1 MTDLLPPTFVVGVP
15 RSGTTLLATLLG
27 SHSEISCGA
36 ETHFFPYLEANFLQF
51 SSIFKDPVWP
61 NQATAFMSALSLGD
75 YLVRDLFGISSQEI
89 FDYLATRQ
97 PSIAALLESLT
108 VPLMLAQQKTRWVE
122 KTPNHL
128 LYLKAI
134 RRFYPAAKIV
144 RIVRDP
150 RAAAFSIDLLGN
162 KG

>member
-1 MTDLLPPTFVVGVP
+1 
-15 RSGTTLLATLLG
+15 
-27 SHSEISCGA
+27 
-36 ETHFFPYLEANFLQF
+36 
-51 SSIFKDPVWP
+51 
-61 NQATAFMSALSLGD
+61 MSALSLGD
-75 YLVRDLFGISSQEI
+75 YSVRDLFRISSQEI

-108 VPLMLAQQKTRWVE
+108 VPLMLAQQKTRWAE

-128 LYLKAI
+128 LHLRAI

-150 RAAAFSIDLLGN
+150 RTAAFSIDLLGN